1 MVPTGTLSTAEGILR
16 NPDAVS
22 VPALELY
29 RLLQRLSQRTGTA
42 CVRLLATLARM
53 HGRCERATRYALA
66 ELVKAGWLERTHTR
80 SGGKSLL
87 FLRPLVRVAAR
98 GRGRFG
104 RIAAAAPAPSS
115 ARPVAGRI
123 AGCPASRLQDAPS
136 SPYEETPAGKG
147 DDKSATSQA
156 KPSPVT
162 DAGVVVP
169 PSLEPDPSVRR
180 RAEAAARAYAEK
192 HPVRSWPAL
201 LRVAIRDRW
210 EPPAAV
216 ATEARV
222 GPHRLVTA
230 PPDYALRSK
239 EARQAVSAPQ
249 PGAEGAGSGQEALR
263 AALSALRGR
272 A

>member
-1 MVPTGTLSTAEGILR
+1 MPTSTLSTAEGILR

-80 SGGKSLL
+80 SGGRSLL
-87 FLRPLVRVAAR
+87 FLRPLVRVASR
-98 GRGRFG
+98 SRGRFG
-104 RIAAAAPAPSS
+104 RVAPAAPAPSS
-115 ARPVAGRI
+115 ARPVAGKI
-123 AGCPASRLQDAPS
+123 AGCSGGELQDAPS
-136 SPYEETPAGKG
+136 SPYEELPQGTETTTTPV
-147 DDKSATSQA
+147 SQA

-162 DAGVVVP
+162 GAGVAVGHSEV
-169 PSLEPDPSVRR
+169 DQTIRK
-180 RAEAAARAYAEK
+180 RAEAAARAYADR

-216 ATEARV
+216 ATEVRV

-230 PPDYALRSK
+230 PKDYALRAK
-239 EARQAVSAPQ
+239 DPRQAVSTPQ
-249 PGAEGAGSGQEALR
+249 PGAEGAGGGREAFL
-263 AALSALRGR
+263 AALAALRGR